1 MRATTNPGRRHR
13 DSPRVADLGLSRHHA
28 RSRRSGERGRIL
40 HVRVRE
46 FTDGRPAC
54 GETHRY
60 PIGDRG
66 ISAAG
71 YALPAGAL
79 SGPQPLFDLGPS
91 TRNRHDMREKSEP
104 EKEHPHPALK
114 PLVACALTARARG
127 RRRIVAR
134 LGVSACSW
142 PSRPIILRLPTH
154 VCESCAIEVAS
165 QMPSLVRAAG
175 WQSGS
180 IGGLDYGSPGLVYS
194 DPEVEFLVR
203 STRLESEGRC
213 LGVVRR
219 GCNASGGF
227 AGQVAAVVAWV
238 ARKRSVPRDVAEEA
252 VQEALLQLVELSAR
266 AIPADVEGWLRRT
279 AERRLIDS
287 ERHRRTQVPSWAE
300 SEVGAEGRVTPDM
313 DAVLALRSS
322 LRTLAP
328 DRRKLVVLQLSGASW
343 REVAAATGLAEDV
356 ARKRFE
362 SALAELRELMGNDD
376 RA

>member
-1 MRATTNPGRRHR
+1 
-13 DSPRVADLGLSRHHA
+13 
-28 RSRRSGERGRIL
+28 
-40 HVRVRE
+40 
-46 FTDGRPAC
+46 
-54 GETHRY
+54 
-60 PIGDRG
+60 
-66 ISAAG
+66 
-71 YALPAGAL
+71 
-79 SGPQPLFDLGPS
+79 
-91 TRNRHDMREKSEP
+91 
-104 EKEHPHPALK
+104 
-114 PLVACALTARARG
+114 
-127 RRRIVAR
+127 
-134 LGVSACSW
+134 
-142 PSRPIILRLPTH
+142 
-154 VCESCAIEVAS
+154 
-165 QMPSLVRAAG
+165 MPSLVRAAG